1 MEVAGQD
8 WRGATAVCRGLRA
21 ESWKVG
27 SVPRFYTMNGLFVL
41 CVLFVIQKE
50 TDMLT
55 VRLPSDIEDRLNNL
69 SKTTNRPKSFYVREA
84 LERSIEDI
92 EDIYL
97 AEKRLEDIRAGKS
110 KTVPLAEVMK
120 RHGMEG

>member
-1 MEVAGQD
+1 
-8 WRGATAVCRGLRA
+8 
-21 ESWKVG
+21 
-27 SVPRFYTMNGLFVL
+27 
-41 CVLFVIQKE
+41 
-50 TDMLT
+50 MLT
-55 VRLPSDIEDRLNNL
+55 VRLPDDIENRLNVL

-110 KTVPLAEVMK
+110 KTVPLDEVLK
-120 RHGMEG
+120 RYGMEG